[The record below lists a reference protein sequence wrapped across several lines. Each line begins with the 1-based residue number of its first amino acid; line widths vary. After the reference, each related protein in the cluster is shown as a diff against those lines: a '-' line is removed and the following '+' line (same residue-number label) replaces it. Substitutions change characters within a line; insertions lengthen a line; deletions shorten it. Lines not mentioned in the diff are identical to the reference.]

1 MISMVALNLYQIV
14 LIAFMALNIKM
25 KHFFEI
31 ISFLKKTDAEEGCLE
46 KRVFFKDQPE
56 NLLIEEVERIWDQID
71 KNDNWTFLEDKID
84 RIRVMGDLLG
94 AKKLVNF

>member
-1 MISMVALNLYQIV
+1 MSDCLNSHHSSKY
-14 LIAFMALNIKM
+14 
-25 KHFFEI
+25 KHEEFFEI
-31 ISFLKKTDAEEGCLE
+31 ISFLKKTDAKEGCLE

-56 NLLIEEVERIWDQID
+56 KLLIEEVERIWDQID

>member
-1 MISMVALNLYQIV
+1 M
-14 LIAFMALNIKM
+14 
-25 KHFFEI
+25 
-31 ISFLKKTDAEEGCLE
+31 
-46 KRVFFKDQPE
+46 FFKDQPE
-56 NLLIEEVERIWDQID
+56 NLLIEEVESIWDQID